1 MKCSGVEW
9 IGEIPDNWDVRKV
22 KQCFYISKEQ
32 AHEENPTILSLARAG
47 VKVRDISN
55 NEGQLAASYD
65 NYNPVMPGDLLL
77 NPMDLYSGANC
88 SLSEVSGVISPAYI
102 NLKKKVELNPKFY
115 DLWMPLVEH
124 KEEIAH
130 YNTVKNVT
138 ATSGM
143 SKEKLKALCLDRPSQ
158 HDEIVQYGWAK
169 KQLHHCIRLREF
181 IERYI
186 NGEPFADC
194 LISKDTGYLV
204 DIKAFGHKFYTLDEA
219 VSLAAK
225 MDTETYALKEEYI
238 KTHEEVID
246 EKMEQLMLD
255 TTVNILKKTLKEDIL
270 K

>member
-1 MKCSGVEW
+1 MRYNDSKVWDRLYSDYEEAERLGHKVLGVFLQ
-9 IGEIPDNWDVRKV
+9 GS
-22 KQCFYISKEQ
+22 Q
-32 AHEENPTILSLARAG
+32 
-47 VKVRDISN
+47 
-55 NEGQLAASYD
+55 
-65 NYNPVMPGDLLL
+65 NYNLDYSNSDIDTKCVVLPSFEDICLVKKMVSTTHVLETNEHLDLKDIRDMMHQFKKQ
-77 NPMDLYSGANC
+77 N
-88 SLSEVSGVISPAYI
+88 I
-102 NLKKKVELNPKFY
+102 NFLEILFTEHFVLNPKYY

-124 KEEIAH
+124 REEIAH

-219 VSLAAK
+219 VSLATK

-238 KTHEEVID
+238 KTHEEVIN
-246 EKMEQLMLD
+246 KKAEQLMLD
-255 TTVNILKKTLKEDIL
+255 TTVNILKKTLREDIL